1 MRGIIIH
8 AGLVAILLAS
18 LPLRLQGQ
26 GVNPPLSI
34 QGLDRFEIRSA
45 RMVSM
50 GGTGVALGN
59 DANALFVNPASLS
72 QLTGL
77 EARVGLEWAN
87 TQYVQTQQWIPN
99 RFYPTFSLL
108 MEHLIGWITPPNT
121 TDPQAQLQRSYD
133 TMLPNWKEIRDVLRP
148 AVLSAAVPFKIGGVR
163 VVGALGAAQMFNLD
177 YFYRNNNGLDPNIG
191 NYRPEPLSIVRSGD
205 SLIVQWFATARERK
219 GAIYGITPA
228 VSLSILENLSV
239 GASLA
244 ILTGR
249 SDDAEQRI
257 DRGKLVFSAVYT
269 FRNDSVDHSV
279 NATATSKY
287 SGLLPQLGAFYH
299 AEAFSIGVSVRLPGT
314 ITRAWDK
321 TTTETRD
328 GTGTTF
334 ATSGEDKVRLPASVS
349 LGLALRP
356 GKKWSIGVDYVMRG
370 YQNAEL
376 TPGGGATVHP
386 WLGGSFLRAG
396 AEYRPL
402 KWLALRGGYRDDL
415 QVFAPDGTGL
425 LNDPA
430 RGSVY
435 SGGVGISLGRFG
447 FDIAYEYSLL
457 KYDETWM
464 TNVNYNKVERNSIIL
479 ETSVRLGK

>member
-1 MRGIIIH
+1 MKRIISH
-8 AGLVAILLAS
+8 AGIVAILLAS
-18 LPLRLQGQ
+18 FPLRLPGQ
-26 GVNPPLSI
+26 GVNPPLAI
-34 QGLDRFEIRSA
+34 QGLDRFEVRSA
-45 RMVSM
+45 RAVSM

-72 QLTGL
+72 QLTRL

-87 TQYVQTQQWIPN
+87 TQYVQTQQWTPN

-108 MEHLIGWITPPNT
+108 MENLIGGITPPNT

-148 AVLSAAVPFKIGGVR
+148 AVFSAAVPFEIGSVK
-163 VVGALGAAQMFNLD
+163 VVGALGAAQMFNLN

-191 NYRPEPLSIVRSGD
+191 NYRPEPLSIVRGSD
-205 SLIVQWFATARERK
+205 SLVVQWFASARERK

-228 VSLSILENLSV
+228 VSVSMLENLSV
-239 GASLA
+239 GASLS

-257 DRGKLVFSAVYT
+257 DRGRLVFNAVYA

-279 NATATSKY
+279 NVTGTSKY
-287 SGLLPQLGAFYH
+287 SGLLPQISAFYR
-299 AEAFSIGVSVRLPGT
+299 AEMFSIGASLRLPGT

-321 TTTETRD
+321 TTTERRD
-328 GTGTTF
+328 GAGT
-334 ATSGEDKVRLPASVS
+334 ALVSSGEDKVKLPSSIS
-349 LGLALRP
+349 LGLALYP
-356 GKKWSIGVDYVMRG
+356 GKKTSIGIDYVVHG

-376 TPGGGATVHP
+376 TPGGGATVNP

-402 KWLALRGGYRDDL
+402 KWLALRMGYRDDL
-415 QVFAPDGTGL
+415 QVFAPEGTGL

-447 FDIAYEYSLL
+447 FDVAYEYSLL

-464 TNVNYNKVERNSIIL
+464 TNVNYTKVERNAIIL
-479 ETSVRLGK
+479 ETSVKF